1 MLGER
6 LVKIGAKAIACGCG
20 VTFQLAGVVVSS
32 ALFAEVLCLIDGR
45 RRCRNNGKPSGR
57 NLITQQLQLGQ

>member
-6 LVKIGAKAIACGCG
+6 LVKIGAKVIARGCG
-20 VTFQLAGVVVSS
+20 VTLQLAGVVISS

-45 RRCRNNGKPSGR
+45 RRCRHDGKPSGGF
-57 NLITQQLQLGQ
+57 LISR